1 MKTRILM
8 SVLAIGLSIAL
19 IGGATMA
26 WFTDEAD
33 VPEATFTAGT
43 VEIDV
48 GGPFDGEMEDFVA
61 ENVNPGD
68 SYDVTWNITNNGTKN
83 AQIRI
88 SLESIWESITSD
100 PDLRDRL
107 LSDYSCA
114 DDEELLAKLNS
125 EDLDTVPGIVINGL
139 GTIWKEVTEAGQK
152 WLYYYDESKP
162 EGERHF
168 GVGDTVTL
176 SLTVTFD
183 GPDMDNKY
191 MGATYKIWGNVEAVQ
206 ASNDAP
212 YHQWGTEVFGTP
224 DSDS

>member
-26 WFTDEAD
+26 WFTDEAE

-48 GGPFDGEMEDFVA
+48 DGSFDGEMNDFVA
-61 ENVNPGD
+61 GNVNPGD
-68 SYDVTWNITNNGTKN
+68 SYDVKWDIKNNGTKK

-88 SLESIWESITSD
+88 SLDDIWESITD
-100 PDLRDRL
+100 DDDLKARL
-107 LSDYSCA
+107 LSEYVC
-114 DDEELLAKLNS
+114 DDDVELLAKLNT
-125 EDLDTVPGIVINGL
+125 ENLDTVPGIEINGL
-139 GTIWKEVTEAGQK
+139 GTIWKEVTESGQK
-152 WLYYYDESKP
+152 WLYYYDESKL
-162 EGERHF
+162 EDERYF

-183 GPDMDNKY
+183 GTDMDNKY
-191 MGATYKIWGNVEAVQ
+191 MGATYKIRGNVEAVQ
-206 ASNDAP
+206 ASNHAP
-212 YHQWGTEVFGTP
+212 YHQWNTDVFGTP